1 MSHGTKKSSTEGLE
15 RVQGQMFTNAV
26 AEGVERVQGQMFTN
40 AVAKGSV
47 FFT

>member
-1 MSHGTKKSSTEGLE
+1 MSHGTKKSST
-15 RVQGQMFTNAV
+15 
-26 AEGVERVQGQMFTN
+26 EGVERVQGQMFTN

>member
-1 MSHGTKKSSTEGLE
+1 ME
-15 RVQGQMFTNAV
+15 RLAQTNMQLRGAQEKVLKEYKGQML
-26 AEGVERVQGQMFTN
+26 TN

>member
-1 MSHGTKKSSTEGLE
+1 MERLAQTKSHATKRSS
-15 RVQGQMFTNAV
+15 R
-26 AEGVERVQGQMFTN
+26 EGVRRVQGQMFTN